1 MASCSTSHSPST
13 SQLSGVLPQTLSKQ
27 KPSVFGRYEETF
39 SDENSPI
46 DDDYVFSDLKT
57 LAAKDK
63 KLSELIPQL
72 EALKRA
78 RRFMKTFL
86 QEKAEK
92 IRRGEDEESTD
103 SEGEEDVEAVVPL
116 VLAPFFHSKGEIMR
130 LELRS
135 FIFKLWL
142 RRIELTREEDEEKYF
157 GLQDLELAIHCAQAI
172 IMEYREFIYKEF
184 YNIAELLEMCP
195 FHLERLENASS
206 KVIEEKEKAGFEMIE
221 EDVVRFGCQK
231 ARLCA
236 LLGLKLD
243 FLDRLEE
250 MPPEHY
256 HHRTLRDW
264 IEIFLQNNIESVVS
278 AKKTS
283 LTKELLDSIGFDP
296 LSSAVETIL
305 VRSSKGSAQH
315 HIEASEWAEIFIKD
329 EFKYNPLISS
339 LFVKF
344 PFQGNLTNSWFQ
356 LPSITR
362 EESENPE
369 DICHVL
375 FMNLVTKGPEA
386 CRDTQSMLSDFV
398 SQNEENIVLFHG
410 TDHASAVDILFQGI
424 DLCAGR
430 KKRDFSCGSGFYLTK
445 NLEDALNWAH
455 STTMKPAILVFQV
468 DRQYLDD
475 ARKLNLSND
484 EERWREIVSSFR
496 SAKRTAKT
504 RKQLSSVDLIEGP
517 MATVRRGE
525 SSEDLVLEPKPSSYQ
540 MCLISDD
547 FAEEFRKTLFSIVF
561 LDIS

>member
-1 MASCSTSHSPST
+1 M
-13 SQLSGVLPQTLSKQ
+13 
-27 KPSVFGRYEETF
+27 FGRFEESF
-39 SDENSPI
+39 SEENSPI
-46 DDDYVFSDLKT
+46 DDDYVFSDFKT

-63 KLSELIPQL
+63 KLRELIPL
-72 EALKRA
+72 FEAQKRA
-78 RRFMKTFL
+78 RCFMKTFL

-92 IRRGEDEESTD
+92 IRRGEDEDSTD

-116 VLAPFFHSKGEIMR
+116 VLAPFFHSKGEMMR

-135 FIFKLWL
+135 FVFKLWL
-142 RRIELTREEDEEKYF
+142 RRIELTRNEDEKKCI
-157 GLQDLELAIHCAQAI
+157 GLQDLELAIHYAQETI
-172 IMEYREFIYKEF
+172 KEYREFIYKEF

-195 FHLERLENASS
+195 FYLERLENASCT
-206 KVIEEKEKAGFEMIE
+206 VMEEKEKAGFEMIE
-221 EDVVRFGCQK
+221 EDVVRFGCPT

-243 FLDRLEE
+243 FLDRLETI
-250 MPPEHY
+250 PPEHC

-264 IEIFLQNNIESVVS
+264 IEIFLQNNTEFVVS

-283 LTKELLDSIGFDP
+283 LTKELLGSIGFDP
-296 LSSAVETIL
+296 LSTAVETIMA
-305 VRSSKGSAQH
+305 RSSEGSAQH

-339 LFVKF
+339 PFVKF

-356 LPSITR
+356 LPSLTS
-362 EESENPE
+362 EESENTE

-375 FMNLVTKGPEA
+375 FMNLVTKAPDA
-386 CRDTQSMLSDFV
+386 CRDTQSILSDFV

-410 TDHASAVDILFQGI
+410 TDYASAVDILSRGI
-424 DLCAGR
+424 DLCASR

-445 NLEDALNWAH
+445 SLEDALNWAH
-455 STTMKPAILVFQV
+455 STTAKPAILVFQV

-504 RKQLSSVDLIEGP
+504 RKQLSSFDLIEGP
-517 MATVRRGE
+517 MATVRR
-525 SSEDLVLEPKPSSYQ
+525 SETSDDLVLEPKPSSHQ

-547 FAEEFRKTLFSIVF
+547 FAEEFQKTLYSIVF